1 MKKIFYFL
9 IIFNFG
15 YVMHDVVYD
24 IIKPA
29 KAEVAGMSK
38 WDLYSDWDFKGA
50 VEYIFNDKIS
60 DLESDVSDLES
71 DVSDLESE
79 ISYLKNRVSDLESR
93 ISYLE

>member
-38 WDLYSDWDFKGA
+38 WDLYRDWDFKGA
-50 VEYIFNDKIS
+50 VEYIFNDKI
-60 DLESDVSDLES
+60 SDLES

>member
-1 MKKIFYFL
+1 MRKILYFL

-15 YVMHDVVYD
+15 YVIHDVVYD

-38 WDLYSDWDFKGA
+38 WDLYRDWDFKGA
-50 VEYIFNDKIS
+50 VEYILNDKI
-60 DLESDVSDLES
+60 
-71 DVSDLESE
+71 SDLESE
-79 ISYLKNRVSDLESR
+79 ISYLKSRVSDLENR

>member
-60 DLESDVSDLES
+60 DLES
-71 DVSDLESE
+71 E

>member
-24 IIKPA
+24 IIELYEGHEKS
-29 KAEVAGMSK
+29 EIAGMSK

-71 DVSDLESE
+71 E

>member
-1 MKKIFYFL
+1 
-9 IIFNFG
+9 
-15 YVMHDVVYD
+15 
-24 IIKPA
+24 
-29 KAEVAGMSK
+29 MSK

-71 DVSDLESE
+71 E